1 MREAMGSPAAFRG
14 RLLLYMFLDA
24 HTHLEASA
32 GLAANAATTTMVDWL
47 TAMQIAAK
55 PFLASFSFGD
65 LCCSGTSFLGQLDKQ
80 DSFLQATPKPRPTLA
95 SRRPE
100 AVVLPSNVDRG
111 VLADFLLSDDRPV
124 LKGPLIDT
132 LEFACL
138 GLALFLQKPCRWCD
152 EGIIPSMSRSAEG

>member
-1 MREAMGSPAAFRG
+1 MREAMGSPDAFRG
-14 RLLLYMFLDA
+14 RLLLYMFFDA

-80 DSFLQATPKPRPTLA
+80 DSPA
-95 SRRPE
+95 SHSE
-100 AVVLPSNVDRG
+100 ASSDSRFKTSRG
-111 VLADFLLSDDRPV
+111 CGTAFQ
-124 LKGPLIDT
+124 
-132 LEFACL
+132 C
-138 GLALFLQKPCRWCD
+138 
-152 EGIIPSMSRSAEG
+152 